1 MKRVGWLQTSRPTAG
16 LFTVNYCVVFI
27 YVVFWVEFVVP
38 LLATK
43 CRCIAFGDFHHV
55 QINAC
60 VWRLRLR
67 LKRKIWP
74 RARKPSVGPRAVF
87 FWSCRCATYS
97 EASRQAREREKRRRF
112 PKSADKVTMWVIL
125 TSAFI
130 IPFIYI
136 AISLSST
143 VKPG

>member
-1 MKRVGWLQTSRPTAG
+1 MKRFGWLQTCRPTAG
-16 LFTVNYCVVFI
+16 LFTINHCVVFI
-27 YVVFWVEFVVP
+27 YLVSWVEFVVP
-38 LLATK
+38 FLATR
-43 CRCIAFGDFHHV
+43 CRCITFGDFHHV

-60 VWRLRLR
+60 VWRLRLS

-74 RARKPSVGPRAVF
+74 RARKPSAGPRSVS
-87 FWSCRCATYS
+87 FWSGRCATYS
-97 EASRQAREREKRRRF
+97 EAPRQARKREKRRRF

-130 IPFIYI
+130 IPFICI
-136 AISLSST
+136 PEALSST